1 MSDALIILIW
11 RFFVGMKVKSRYSRS
26 FYSDGL
32 SDTKYREIHALAV
45 SIKEV
50 KNEISEIVNQDL
62 FHYLDMSKYQFQK
75 EMLPLVK
82 NRISSNFVKQL
93 LNDVYTAYQNKFKN
107 IKTKLKFQH
116 IKEYSFTYYKRSGKT
131 KSGRVYR
138 AGDFKGIS
146 IKHDDTPLSMTLTY
160 LARYGYFGIVDYLLE
175 KFVNVTNHKEE
186 VFYADVLDTI
196 YKFGFT
202 RLFALAMNKRN
213 RIIKHYSERPI
224 EFKSLNFRGRS
235 RLRNDIVS
243 LNENKKSTINSFA
256 NISWYTDTR
265 KKMTIP
271 MKYAKDFHGELK
283 RYTNGTD
290 TSYTICLEENN
301 QIRILLSYE
310 DEREYPDACG
320 RIVGIDV
327 NSKHNLLQCSNGYE
341 IDFDRKLVEE
351 LSKELKKIDDLKKRN
366 KNYVV
371 GRKIQHKIDH
381 LNRELQSKIRNEIS
395 YLCKRL
401 KKHHYHHA
409 VFEDLDNQFGSTFAK
424 DENDLNYNR
433 RLRILHLGDLKNEFE
448 HIARKYGIA
457 VSLVQSFYT
466 SQTCPHCG
474 CVDKE
479 NRKEQEHFE
488 CIECGY
494 KSNADL
500 NASRN
505 IRQRV
510 VSTVLRDELL
520 KKSNVN
526 SSAYVPNVNS
536 KEKTKEVLELFR
548 SDLIFTLYKV
558 K

>member
-1 MSDALIILIW
+1 
-11 RFFVGMKVKSRYSRS
+11 MKVDSRYSRS

-32 SDTKYREIHALAV
+32 SDTKYREIHALAI
-45 SIKEV
+45 SIREI
-50 KNEISEIVNQDL
+50 KNEISKIVNQNL
-62 FHYLDMSKYQFQK
+62 FHYLDMGKYQFQT

-351 LSKELKKIDDLKKRN
+351 LSKELKKIDDLKK
-366 KNYVV
+366 KNQNYEI
-371 GRKIQHKIDH
+371 GKRKQHKIDH
-381 LNRELQSKIRNEIS
+381 LNRELQSKIREEIAS
-395 YLCKRL
+395 LCKRL

-424 DENDLNYNR
+424 DENNLNYNR
-433 RLRILHLGDLKNEFE
+433 RLKLLHLGSLKDEFE

-457 VSLVQSFYT
+457 VSLVQSYYT
-466 SQTCPHCG
+466 SQTCPKCG
-474 CVDKE
+474 CIDKE
-479 NRKEQEHFE
+479 NRKDQEHFE

-494 KSNADL
+494 KANADL
-500 NASRN
+500 NASMN
-505 IRQRV
+505 IRNRV
-510 VSTVLRDELL
+510 AEAVLRRELL
-520 KKSNVN
+520 KKDSKNSNTFI
-526 SSAYVPNVNS
+526 PKFNS
-536 KEKTKEVLELFR
+536 KEKTKEVLEKLR
-548 SDLIFTLYKV
+548 YSLICV
-558 K
+558 

>member
-1 MSDALIILIW
+1 
-11 RFFVGMKVKSRYSRS
+11 MKVNSRYSRS

-45 SIKEV
+45 SIREI
-50 KNEISEIVNQDL
+50 KNEISEIVNQNL
-62 FHYLDMSKYQFQK
+62 FRYLDMGKHQFQK

-82 NRISSNFVKQL
+82 NRISSHFVKHL
-93 LNDVYTAYQNKFKN
+93 LDDVYVAYQNKFAN
-107 IKTKLKFQH
+107 IKTRLKFQH

-131 KSGRVYR
+131 KNGRIYKT
-138 AGDFKGIS
+138 GDFKGIS
-146 IKHDDTPLSMTLTY
+146 IKHDETPLSITLTY
-160 LARYGYFGIVDYLLE
+160 LARHGYFGIVDYLFE
-175 KFVNVTNHKEE
+175 KFVNETNQEKEK
-186 VFYADVLDTI
+186 FYADVLDTI

-202 RLFALAMNKRN
+202 RLFALAMSKRN
-213 RIIKHYSERPI
+213 RIIKHYSERSI

-235 RLRNDIVS
+235 RLRNDIIS

-256 NISWYTDTR
+256 NISWYTNTR

-271 MKYAKDFHGELK
+271 MKYSKDFHGELK

-290 TSYTICLEENN
+290 TSYTICLEDDN
-301 QIRILLSYE
+301 QIRMILSYE
-310 DEREYPDACG
+310 DEREYPEAKD

-341 IDFDRKLVEE
+341 IDFDKELVET
-351 LSKELKKIDDLKKRN
+351 LSKELKKIDDLKKIN
-366 KNYVV
+366 AEYQIGK
-371 GRKIQHKIDH
+371 RKQHKIDH
-381 LNRELQSKIRNEIS
+381 LNRELQSKIREEIAN
-395 YLCKRL
+395 LCKRL
-401 KKHHYHHA
+401 KKHKYHHA

-433 RLRILHLGDLKNEFE
+433 RLKLLHLGSLKDEFE

-466 SQTCPHCG
+466 SQTCPKCG
-474 CVDKE
+474 CIDKE
-479 NRKEQEHFE
+479 NRKDQEHFE

-505 IRQRV
+505 IRNRV
-510 VSTVLRDELL
+510 AEAVLRRELL
-520 KKSNVN
+520 KKDSKN
-526 SSAYVPNVNS
+526 SSAYVPSVNS

-548 SDLIFTLYKV
+548 NSLICV
-558 K
+558 

>member
-1 MSDALIILIW
+1 
-11 RFFVGMKVKSRYSRS
+11 MKVDSRYSRS

-45 SIKEV
+45 SIREV
-50 KNEISEIVNQDL
+50 KNEISEIVNQNL
-62 FHYLDMSKYQFQK
+62 FRYLDMGKHQFQK
-75 EMLPLVK
+75 EMLPLIK

-93 LNDVYTAYQNKFKN
+93 LDDVYVAYQNKFKN
-107 IKTKLKFQH
+107 IKRRLKFQH
-116 IKEYSFTYYKRSGKT
+116 IKEYSFTYYKRNGKT
-131 KSGRVYR
+131 KYGRVYR

-146 IKHDDTPLSMTLTY
+146 IKHDETPLSITLTY
-160 LARYGYFGIVDYLLE
+160 LARYGYFCIVDYLLE
-175 KFVNVTNHKEE
+175 KFVNETNQKKEL
-186 VFYADVLDTI
+186 FYATLLDTI
-196 YKFGFT
+196 HKFGFT
-202 RLFALAMNKRN
+202 RLFAIAMSKRN

-243 LNENKKSTINSFA
+243 MNNNRCSTINSFA
-256 NISWYTDTR
+256 NISWYTSTR
-265 KKMTIP
+265 KTMIIP
-271 MKYAKDFHGELK
+271 MKYSKDFHGELK

-301 QIRILLSYE
+301 QIRMILSYE
-310 DEREYPDACG
+310 DDRYFPEAKDK
-320 RIVGIDV
+320 IIGIDV
-327 NSKHNLLQCSNGYE
+327 NSKHNLMTCSNGYE
-341 IDFDRKLVEE
+341 IDFDRELVET
-351 LSKELKKIDDLKKRN
+351 LSNELKKIHDLKK
-366 KNYVV
+366 KNQNYDI
-371 GRKIQHKIDH
+371 GKRKQHKIDH
-381 LNRELQSKIRNEIS
+381 LNRELISKIREEIAS
-395 YLCKRL
+395 LCKRL
-401 KKHHYHHA
+401 NKHHYHHA
-409 VFEDLDNQFGSTFAK
+409 VMEDLDNGFESTFAK

-433 RLRILHLGDLKNEFE
+433 RLKILHLGDLKDEFE

-474 CVDKE
+474 CIDKE
-479 NRKEQEHFE
+479 NRKSQEDFE

-505 IRQRV
+505 IKQRV

-520 KKSNVN
+520 KKNSIN
-526 SSAYVPNVNS
+526 SSAYIPDVNS

-548 SDLIFTLYKV
+548 SNLILSL
-558 K
+558 

>member
-1 MSDALIILIW
+1 MLSPSSSGGFL
-11 RFFVGMKVKSRYSRS
+11 FEMKQDSRYSRS

-32 SDTKYREIHALAV
+32 SDTKYREIHALAL
-45 SIKEV
+45 SIRDV
-50 KNEISEIVNQDL
+50 KNEISEIVNQNL
-62 FHYLDMSKYQFQK
+62 FHYLEMSKHQFQK

-82 NRISSNFVKQL
+82 NRISSHFVKQL
-93 LNDVYTAYQNKFKN
+93 LDDVYVAYQNKFSN

-131 KSGRVYR
+131 KSGRIYKT
-138 AGDFKGIS
+138 GDFKGIS
-146 IKHDDTPLSMTLTY
+146 IKHDETPLSITLTY

-175 KFVNVTNHKEE
+175 KFVNATNHKEE

-202 RLFALAMNKRN
+202 RLFAIAMSKRN
-213 RIIKHYSERPI
+213 RIIAKYSKRHI
-224 EFKSLNFRGRS
+224 EFKSLSFRGRS

-243 LNENKKSTINSFA
+243 MNNNRCSIINSFA
-256 NISWYTDTR
+256 NISWYTNTR
-265 KKMTIP
+265 KTMTIP
-271 MKYAKDFHGELK
+271 MKYSKDFHGELK

-301 QIRILLSYE
+301 QIRMILSYE
-310 DEREYPDACG
+310 DERYFPEARDK
-320 RIVGIDV
+320 IIGIDV
-327 NSKHNLLQCSNGYE
+327 NSKHNLMTCSNGYE
-341 IDFDRKLVEE
+341 IDFDRELVEE

-366 KNYVV
+366 SDYEIGK
-371 GRKIQHKIDH
+371 RKQHKIDH
-381 LNRELQSKIRNEIS
+381 LNRELQSKIREEIAN
-395 YLCKRL
+395 LCKRL

-409 VFEDLDNQFGSTFAK
+409 VMEDLDNGFESTFAK

-433 RLRILHLGDLKNEFE
+433 RLKLLHLGSLKDEFD

-474 CVDKE
+474 CIDKE
-479 NRKEQEHFE
+479 NRKDQEHFE
-488 CIECGY
+488 CVECGY

-505 IRQRV
+505 IKQRV

-520 KKSNVN
+520 KKNSIN
-526 SSAYVPNVNS
+526 SSAFIPSVNS

-548 SDLIFTLYKV
+548 NGLICV
-558 K
+558 

>member
-1 MSDALIILIW
+1 
-11 RFFVGMKVKSRYSRS
+11 MKVDSRYSRS

-146 IKHDDTPLSMTLTY
+146 IKHDETPLSMTLTY

-243 LNENKKSTINSFA
+243 LNNNKKSTINSFA

-265 KKMTIP
+265 KTMIIP
-271 MKYAKDFHGELK
+271 IKYAKDFHGELK

-395 YLCKRL
+395 DLCKRL

>member
-1 MSDALIILIW
+1 
-11 RFFVGMKVKSRYSRS
+11 MKVKSRYSRS

-32 SDTKYREIHALAV
+32 SDTKYREIHALAL
-45 SIKEV
+45 SIRDV
-50 KNEISEIVNQDL
+50 KNELSILVNQNL

-351 LSKELKKIDDLKKRN
+351 LSKELKKIDDLKK
-366 KNYVV
+366 KNQNYEI
-371 GRKIQHKIDH
+371 GKRKQHKIDH
-381 LNRELQSKIRNEIS
+381 LNRELQSKIREEIAS
-395 YLCKRL
+395 LCKRL

-424 DENDLNYNR
+424 DENNLNYNR
-433 RLRILHLGDLKNEFE
+433 RLKLLHLGSLKDEFE

-457 VSLVQSFYT
+457 VSLVQSYYT
-466 SQTCPHCG
+466 SQTCPKCG
-474 CVDKE
+474 CIDKE
-479 NRKEQEHFE
+479 NRKDQEHFE

-494 KSNADL
+494 KANADL
-500 NASRN
+500 NASMN
-505 IRQRV
+505 IRNRV
-510 VSTVLRDELL
+510 AEAVLRRELL
-520 KKSNVN
+520 KKDSKNSNTFI
-526 SSAYVPNVNS
+526 PKFNS
-536 KEKTKEVLELFR
+536 KEKTKEVLEKLR
-548 SDLIFTLYKV
+548 YSLICV
-558 K
+558 

>member
-1 MSDALIILIW
+1 MNSAAIAFIW
-11 RFFVGMKVKSRYSRS
+11 RFFVGMKVNSRYSRS

-32 SDTKYREIHALAV
+32 SDTKYREIHALAI
-45 SIKEV
+45 SIRDA
-50 KNEISEIVNQDL
+50 KNKISGIVNQNL
-62 FHYLDMSKYQFQK
+62 FYYLDMSKYQFQA

-93 LNDVYTAYQNKFKN
+93 LNDVYVAYQNKFKN
-107 IKTKLKFQH
+107 IKHRLKFQH
-116 IKEYSFTYYKRSGKT
+116 IKEYSFTYYKRNGKT
-131 KSGRVYR
+131 KSGRIYK

-146 IKHDDTPLSMTLTY
+146 IKHDETPLSMTLTY
-160 LARYGYFGIVDYLLE
+160 LARHGYFGIVDYLLE
-175 KFVNVTNHKEE
+175 KFVNETNQKKES
-186 VFYADVLDTI
+186 FYATLLDTI
-196 YKFGFT
+196 HKFGFT
-202 RLFALAMNKRN
+202 RLFALALSKRN
-213 RIIKHYSERPI
+213 RIIKYYSEHPI
-224 EFKSLNFRGRS
+224 EFKSLSFRGRS
-235 RLRNDIVS
+235 RLRDDIIS
-243 LNENKKSTINSFA
+243 LNNNKKSTINSFA
-256 NISWYTDTR
+256 NISWYTNTR
-265 KKMTIP
+265 KVMIIP
-271 MKYAKDFHGELK
+271 MKYAKDFYGELK

-290 TSYTICLEENN
+290 TSYTVCLEENN
-301 QIRILLSYE
+301 QIRMILYYE
-310 DEREYPDACG
+310 DEREYPEACG

-341 IDFDRKLVEE
+341 IDFDRELVETLSNE
-351 LSKELKKIDDLKKRN
+351 LQKIDRLKKN
-366 KNYVV
+366 KNYVI
-371 GRKIQHKIDH
+371 GKRRQHKIDH
-381 LNRELQSKIRNEIS
+381 LNRELQSKIREDIAS
-395 YLCKRL
+395 LCKRL
-401 KKHHYHHA
+401 KKHCYHHA

-433 RLRILHLGDLKNEFE
+433 RLRILHLGDLKDEFE

-479 NRKEQEHFE
+479 NRKSQEHFE

-505 IRQRV
+505 IKQRV

-520 KKSNVN
+520 KKN
-526 SSAYVPNVNS
+526 SINTSAYIPSVNS

-548 SDLIFTLYKV
+548 NSLICV
-558 K
+558 